1 MNAHAAIQFFKEAY
15 YELRKSSWLSR
26 KDAVASTWVVV
37 FLVAALSLYVA
48 GIDFVLSV
56 LLGSVLRGR

>member
-1 MNAHAAIQFFKEAY
+1 MNAAIQFLKEAY

-26 KDAVASTWVVV
+26 REATDSTRAILL
-37 FLVAALSLYVA
+37 LVALISVYVA

-56 LLGSVLRGR
+56 VLGAILGR

>member
-1 MNAHAAIQFFKEAY
+1 MNPFEATRQFIKEAY

-26 KDAVASTWVVV
+26 REAADSTKVVV
-37 FLVAALSLYVA
+37 LIVAIMSLYVA

-56 LLGSVLRGR
+56 ILGGILGR

>member
-1 MNAHAAIQFFKEAY
+1 MNPLQSVVQFLKEAY

-26 KDAVASTWVVV
+26 REAADSTKVVV
-37 FLVAALSLYVA
+37 LIVALMSLYVA

-56 LLGSVLRGR
+56 ILGAVLGR

>member
-1 MNAHAAIQFFKEAY
+1 MNANSAIQFFKEAY